1 MEINRLSEGY
11 FRGCNEL
18 HEIANRL
25 YEAVHESNGEPIV
38 DPERVAKITANAM
51 REIRWNVDFV
61 RDMAREYHEEA
72 SK

>member
-1 MEINRLSEGY
+1 
-11 FRGCNEL
+11 
-18 HEIANRL
+18 
-25 YEAVHESNGEPIV
+25 
-38 DPERVAKITANAM
+38 M